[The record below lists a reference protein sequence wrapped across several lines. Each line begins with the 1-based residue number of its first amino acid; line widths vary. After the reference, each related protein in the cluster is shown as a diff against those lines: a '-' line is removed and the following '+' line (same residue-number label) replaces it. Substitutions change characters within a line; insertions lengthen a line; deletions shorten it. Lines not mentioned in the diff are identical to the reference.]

1 MKIKRI
7 NAHLSDVYIVKNFS
21 GVIKQMK
28 QDNEWL
34 RGGVVIANREQ
45 RIKNSV
51 LANKLFPNLFPEIV
65 PLSNNTYL
73 RSFVNSMTLEENP
86 KKLESVIEKL
96 FILNKAGVKKLKS
109 KKSIKVSP
117 CGELW
122 KIGYDLFGKLLG
134 ANKHGAVLTY
144 TMGDAKASNLL
155 SGSNYIT
162 FDSEGFGIGDISTDI
177 ISLIEGYQYNGKKQL
192 FIKTLDIV
200 EKKYF
205 KTDNNIIEKSL
216 LGLIGIR
223 AMEVSAENRS
233 KRLLREAIE
242 FFKKFKK
249 N

>member
-28 QDNEWL
+28 QSNEWL
-34 RGGVVIANREQ
+34 RGGLVIANCEQ

-51 LANKLFPNLFPEIV
+51 LANKLFPDFFPEVI

-73 RSFVNSMTLEENP
+73 RNFIDSATLEENP

-96 FILNKAGVKKLKS
+96 FILNEAGIKKLK
-109 KKSIKVSP
+109 KKKRIKINP

-134 ANKHGAVLTY
+134 TKKCSAVLTY
-144 TMGDAKASNLL
+144 NMGDAKASNLL
-155 SGSNYIT
+155 SDSDYLT

-192 FIKTLDIV
+192 FAKTLDIA

-205 KTDNNIIEKSL
+205 KIDNDIIEKSL

-223 AMEVSAENRS
+223 AMEIGAENRS
-233 KRLLREAIE
+233 KRLLGEAIE

-249 N
+249 I